1 MYSYRFFLEG
11 ILNSLH
17 PMVLVYMAFGMCWG
31 MIGGAIPGISAS
43 VAMTLALPFCYG
55 LDPML
60 SLPMISAVYIGA
72 EYGGSIPAILIKT
85 PGTASNAATVLDGYE
100 MNRKGMGGK
109 ALFTSLYSGFVGGTI
124 SVLLLVA
131 CVIPLA
137 SFALKFGPTEYFWMI
152 LTGLSIVGTVSG
164 KSPLKG
170 LIAAAFGLLLAIVG
184 TDKFASVTRFTFGI
198 YRLREGLE
206 TIPVLVGIFAV
217 GEVLRQI
224 FRHEKSE
231 AITTKVIMTYPSK
244 KEIATITPLA
254 AYGGIIGS
262 IVGALPGAGATIA
275 SWLAYSQ
282 AKMLCKN
289 TETFGTGDI
298 RGVAAPESSNNA
310 VPAGALIPL
319 LALGIPGSNSAAILM
334 AAFGIA
340 GISCGPLLFVNNPSI
355 PYHLMG
361 SMFVAQVI
369 MLMLGLL
376 IIKPFVRITRI
387 NKVYL
392 NLAVLMFAMIGAFST
407 INDIFAIYVLIF
419 FGVVGF
425 LMKKF
430 GFPPAATVLGFIL
443 GELAESNL
451 RRALQL
457 SRGSFGIFFKGPI
470 NIVLIIIT
478 ITGVLFPVIAGQIKK
493 RRKAE

>member
-1 MYSYRFFLEG
+1 MYSYSYFFEG
-11 ILNSLH
+11 VLNSLH
-17 PMVLVYMAFGMCWG
+17 PMVLVYMVFGMIWG
-31 MIGGAIPGISAS
+31 TIGGAIPGISAS

-85 PGTASNAATVLDGYE
+85 PGTAAAAVTVLDGYE
-100 MNRKGMGGK
+100 LNRKGHGGK
-109 ALFTSLYSGFVGGTI
+109 ALFVSLYSGVVGGMI

-137 SFALKFGPTEYFWMI
+137 SFALKFGPTEYFWMA
-152 LTGLSIVGTVSG
+152 LTGLSIVGSVSG
-164 KSPLKG
+164 KSQLKG

-184 TDKFASVTRFTFGI
+184 TDNFASVTRFTFGI
-198 YRLREGLE
+198 YRLREGLD

-217 GEVLRQI
+217 GEVLRQV
-224 FRHEKSE
+224 FQHEEAE
-231 AITTKVIMTYPSK
+231 AINGKVKMTYPSV
-244 KEIATITPLA
+244 KEIASITPLS
-254 AYGGIIGS
+254 AYSGIVGAVI
-262 IVGALPGAGATIA
+262 GALPGAGATIA

-298 RGVAAPESSNNA
+298 RGIAAPESSNNA

-340 GISCGPLLFVNNPSI
+340 GISCGPLLFVNNPEI

-361 SMFVAQVI
+361 SMFVAQII
-369 MLMLGLL
+369 MLIVGLL
-376 IIKPFVRITRI
+376 ILKPFVKITSI
-387 NKVYL
+387 NKIYL
-392 NLAVLMFAMIGAFST
+392 NLAVLMFAVIGAFST
-407 INDIFAIYVLIF
+407 INDMFAVYLLIF

-443 GELAESNL
+443 GELVESNL

-457 SRGSFGIFFKGPI
+457 SRGDFGIFFKGPI
-470 NIVLIIIT
+470 NIVLILIT
-478 ITGVLFPVIAGQIKK
+478 VCGILFPIIANQIKK
-493 RRKAE
+493 RKKA